1 VQLVADAAQHRVGRG
16 VGNEH
21 RLPALEG
28 ALQLGVAIEVDHQ
41 VADGRILVAGD
52 EADFF
57 LLPAEEDRAAIEPE
71 RLAELAGD
79 RLQDVDEM
87 ERRRDLLQDV
97 DDRYEMVT
105 LPLEL
110 RDFRLEA
117 SDLRALW
124 RWCWR

>member
-16 VGNEH
+16 VGDEH
-21 RLPALEG
+21 RLTTLEG
-28 ALQLGVAIEVDHQ
+28 ALQLGVAIEVDDQ
-41 VADGRILVAGD
+41 VADGRIFVAGD
-52 EADFF
+52 EPDLF
-57 LLPAEEDRAAIEPE
+57 LLSAEEDRAAIEAE

-87 ERRRDLLQDV
+87 ERRRNFLQDV

-124 RWCWR
+124 